1 MKRVFH
7 FIGVAT
13 LPIITSCSSVEEC
26 NSAEVQEL
34 LMTSVKHEM
43 SLQLGKEQADNKAYL
58 VKNIKHKGESD
69 KPGREQHECF
79 AELLI
84 SGGEDDAVDA
94 RPLSYSVIKND
105 KDEIRL
111 KINRI

>member
-1 MKRVFH
+1 
-7 FIGVAT
+7 
-13 LPIITSCSSVEEC
+13 
-26 NSAEVQEL
+26 
-34 LMTSVKHEM
+34 MTSVKHEM
-43 SLQLGKEQADNKAYL
+43 SLQLGKEQADNKDYQ
-58 VKNIKHKGESD
+58 VKNIIHKGESD

-84 SGGEDDAVDA
+84 SGGEEDAVDA